1 MSKTPEGESRTV
13 SLTTQEAADGPTP
26 PKGEMKKPQLSKS
39 CFMSP
44 TDAMMSP
51 CTQKLLGPKKGHR
64 KPATGTHKILISNK
78 KPSSQLASS
87 QVAEKENEHRA
98 TLKKITE
105 ESEVSTPKKLDTP
118 SSN

>member
-13 SLTTQEAADGPTP
+13 SLTGQQATDGPTP
-26 PKGEMKKPQLSKS
+26 PKAEMKKPQLKS

-78 KPSSQLASS
+78 KPSSQLESS
-87 QVAEKENEHRA
+87 HLAEKENEHKA
-98 TLKKITE
+98 ALKKITE
-105 ESEVSTPKKLDTP
+105 ESDVSSPNKLD
-118 SSN
+118 S